1 MGFWC
6 LTGSFKE
13 LNLTK
18 EKTTIWVRIRQV
30 LSFLDVIFSLSL
42 GILLLQGYGSTDW
55 QVAVCEWAAV
65 LAVEFYLATF
75 YWDLGDE
82 YFIQQVKE
90 Y

>member
-1 MGFWC
+1 M
-6 LTGSFKE
+6 LSL
-13 LNLTK
+13 LN
-18 EKTTIWVRIRQV
+18 
-30 LSFLDVIFSLSL
+30 VIFSLYL
-42 GILLLQGYGSTDW
+42 GLLLLQAYEDTDW